1 MNNQNKMNW
10 ITWRLIPQNK
20 ATKLRLEYLYQ
31 PGKIPGYGA
40 QTKCWSTPT
49 QSQFLL
55 RQIHSNE
62 RSFIGEMNV
71 HTNFSQA
78 YILPSQ
84 ADSSHNFHEFVLF
97 RLCPDWPKGAFI
109 ASFPTE
115 NTGAYT
121 GKWFGDRGWGG
132 FLARVNLLFC
142 LSTVQDILSTAAVC
156 TSFFFQFAS

>member
-1 MNNQNKMNW
+1 M
-10 ITWRLIPQNK
+10 IHQNK

-31 PGKIPGYGA
+31 PGKMPGYGA
-40 QTKCWSTPT
+40 ETKYWSTPT

-62 RSFIGEMNV
+62 RSFTGEMNV